1 MFLEKTNM
9 YLQNDNKELFFL
21 VRRSEYGLDI
31 IIYFNFCNFLEGLSK
46 SLTNK
51 NNPVPLFC
59 KYTLN

>member
-31 IIYFNFCNFLEGLSK
+31 IIYFNFCNFSWR
-46 SLTNK
+46 
-51 NNPVPLFC
+51 FI
-59 KYTLN
+59 